1 MQARSFSQKLSKQS
15 KMTLFMLLFLIV
27 LIFAAIW
34 VPNFTNPENIRNVMA
49 QMALLIIVGAAVTL
63 LLITGNLDLS
73 VGAVVAQSGVLYAL
87 FCQMGMSVPLAM
99 ALGILSG
106 VIIGLLNAFLVV
118 RLGIVSVLATLGTM
132 SIARGIAY
140 IFADGSMV
148 EVGLPP
154 AFRVFQ
160 TTRIGPFQIP
170 DLVMVAVV
178 ILFVVIQAKTIF
190 GQKVYYIGANPSTA
204 RLSGVRVGRMVTSLY
219 TISGLLAGTCGVML
233 ASKLGA
239 GDCKVGAGYEF
250 DAVVAS
256 VLGGTSIVGGEGSIL
271 GMVVGMFIL
280 GVLNNALNLMGIIP
294 YWQQIIK
301 GIVLIVAI
309 LAQRQAMSRLKG

>member
-1 MQARSFSQKLSKQS
+1 MQARSFGTKINKQS

-34 VPNFTNPENIRNVMA
+34 VPGFTNPENIRNVMA
-49 QMALLIIVGAAVTL
+49 QMALLIIVGTAVTL

-87 FCQMGMSVPLAM
+87 FCQMGVSVPLSM
-99 ALGILSG
+99 ALGIFSG
-106 VIIGLLNAFLVV
+106 VLIGLINSFLVV

-140 IFADGSMV
+140 IFANGSMV
-148 EVGLPP
+148 EIGLPP

-178 ILFVVIQAKTIF
+178 ILFVIIQAKTIF

-204 RLSGVRVGRMVTSLY
+204 RLSGVSVGRMVTSLY

-256 VLGGTSIVGGEGSIL
+256 VLGGTSISGGEGSIL

-280 GVLNNALNLMGIIP
+280 GVLNNALNLMGVIP

-309 LAQRQAMSRLKG
+309 LAQRQAMNRMKG